1 MAKKENFHPYY
12 IGTEHGR
19 LSFGHVRDSNEI
31 SACMLQSGP
40 DGGRHY
46 IVMEETGSA
55 EEGTKGSTKSYC
67 PGTFTVKAGK
77 DIVNYPKKDSK
88 QAAPE
93 PQAQA
98 APESSNDSNGQRA
111 AIEKLL
117 ADAKIRKEQYIQSG
131 DNSKLAGVDRKIKL
145 YESSL
150 AGMDNIASSKEAI
163 VGEVKEIVGKLI
175 NDKEEQPRNI
185 PAIWYEAENGDII
198 IKAPRGRIKLEAESI
213 ELTAKGFD
221 GRTGNILM
229 DADDKIALN
238 AQIVDVKSRVST
250 KIFSESTVD
259 MIGKGIMNVYGGL
272 VDFADR
278 TTKGKPSKTCGGQ
291 VSINEER
298 NK

>member
-1 MAKKENFHPYY
+1 MSKKENFHPYY

-19 LSFGHVRDSNEI
+19 LSFCHVRDSNEI

-55 EEGTKGSTKSYC
+55 EEGTKGSTKSFC
-67 PGTFTVKAGK
+67 PGTFTVKSGK
-77 DIVNYPKKDSK
+77 DIVNYPEGKD
-88 QAAPE
+88 E
-93 PQAQA
+93 
-98 APESSNDSNGQRA
+98 
-111 AIEKLL
+111 
-117 ADAKIRKEQYIQSG
+117 
-131 DNSKLAGVDRKIKL
+131 
-145 YESSL
+145 
-150 AGMDNIASSKEAI
+150 
-163 VGEVKEIVGKLI
+163 
-175 NDKEEQPRNI
+175 PRNI

-221 GRTGNILM
+221 GRTGNILL

-259 MIGKGIMNVYGGL
+259 MIGKGIMNIYGGL
-272 VDFADR
+272 TDFADR
-278 TTKGKPSKTCGGQ
+278 STKGSKPSKTCGGGK
-291 VSINEER
+291 SINEER

>member
-55 EEGTKGSTKSYC
+55 DEGTKGSTKSFC
-67 PGTFTVKAGK
+67 PGTFTVKSGK
-77 DIVNYPKKDSK
+77 DIVNYPEGKD
-88 QAAPE
+88 E
-93 PQAQA
+93 
-98 APESSNDSNGQRA
+98 
-111 AIEKLL
+111 
-117 ADAKIRKEQYIQSG
+117 
-131 DNSKLAGVDRKIKL
+131 
-145 YESSL
+145 
-150 AGMDNIASSKEAI
+150 
-163 VGEVKEIVGKLI
+163 
-175 NDKEEQPRNI
+175 PRNI

-250 KIFSESTVD
+250 KIFSEATVD
-259 MIGKGIMNVYGGL
+259 MIGKGIMNIYGGL
-272 VDFADR
+272 TDFADR
-278 TTKGKPSKTCGGQ
+278 STKGSKPSKTCGGGK
-291 VSINEER
+291 SINEER

>member
-1 MAKKENFHPYY
+1 MSKKENFHPYY

-55 EEGTKGSTKSYC
+55 EEGTKGSTKSFC

-77 DIVNYPKKDSK
+77 DIENYPPKDPRVDAISDVGRVIGG
-88 QAAPE
+88 E
-93 PQAQA
+93 IG
-98 APESSNDSNGQRA
+98 ERVFG
-111 AIEKLL
+111 AIE
-117 ADAKIRKEQYIQSG
+117 E
-131 DNSKLAGVDRKIKL
+131 
-145 YESSL
+145 
-150 AGMDNIASSKEAI
+150 
-163 VGEVKEIVGKLI
+163 LI
-175 NDKEEQPRNI
+175 DKDEQPKNI

>member
-67 PGTFTVKAGK
+67 PGTFTVKSGK
-77 DIVNYPKKDSK
+77 DIVNYPDD
-88 QAAPE
+88 E
-93 PQAQA
+93 D
-98 APESSNDSNGQRA
+98 E
-111 AIEKLL
+111 
-117 ADAKIRKEQYIQSG
+117 
-131 DNSKLAGVDRKIKL
+131 
-145 YESSL
+145 
-150 AGMDNIASSKEAI
+150 
-163 VGEVKEIVGKLI
+163 
-175 NDKEEQPRNI
+175 PRNI

-213 ELTAKGFD
+213 ELTAKGID
-221 GRTGNILM
+221 GSTGNILL

-259 MIGKGIMNVYGGL
+259 MIGKGIMNIYGGL
-272 VDFADR
+272 TDFADR
-278 TTKGKPSKTCGGQ
+278 STKGSKPSKTCGGGK
-291 VSINEER
+291 SINEER